1 MTGMSMVAKRSSSTS
16 ALKRHYAWSGR
27 PCGSFLLLCFLC
39 SGLAPA
45 ADAQLRECRGT
56 STEVGLKILR
66 DAVSYDSSE
75 ASRSAMAR
83 VVDRLNAKL
92 SNDVDEFHLIG
103 GTPVVIVRC
112 PDRHPQGRGDFDAPM
127 VEQLN
132 LRQVVLEV
140 WGTVQSEDRGGIKGY
155 VASLE
160 YVLIPARA
168 NELGGNPPRSVYA
181 SERWQKVASLPE
193 DIQKLF
199 SQDGDLGL
207 YTHVAV
213 GMKSL
218 ETRKYDQAFQFL
230 CRGQIL
236 LSKKVGQQPGT
247 PQSDLLKFVQDLTVK
262 TFHKARQDPN
272 YSGWMKVLVAGAPPN
287 CREGGN

>member
-1 MTGMSMVAKRSSSTS
+1 MRILAKGTPYRS
-16 ALKRHYAWSGR
+16 AFKGHYVWRGR
-27 PCGSFLLLCFLC
+27 ACGSILLLCFLC
-39 SGLAPA
+39 AGLAPA

-56 STEVGLKILR
+56 LTEVGLKILR
-66 DAVSYDSSE
+66 DAVSYDSSG
-75 ASRSAMAR
+75 ASQSAMAR
-83 VVDRLNAKL
+83 VADRLNAKL

-112 PDRHPQGRGDFDAPM
+112 PDRRPQGKGDFDAPII
-127 VEQLN
+127 EQLN

-168 NELGGNPPRSVYA
+168 NELGGKPPRSAYT

-199 SQDGDLGL
+199 SQESDLGL

-218 ETRKYDQAFQFL
+218 ETKRYDQAFQFL

-236 LSKKVGQQPGT
+236 LSKKVGQQPDG

-262 TFHKARQDPN
+262 TFQKARQDPN
-272 YSGWMKVLVAGAPPN
+272 YSGWMKALVEVAPPN
-287 CREGGN
+287 CREG